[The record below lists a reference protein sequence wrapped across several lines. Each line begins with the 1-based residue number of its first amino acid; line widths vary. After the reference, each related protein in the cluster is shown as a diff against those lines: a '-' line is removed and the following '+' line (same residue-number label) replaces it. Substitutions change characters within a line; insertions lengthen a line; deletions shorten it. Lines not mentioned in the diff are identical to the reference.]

1 MGSRFSEDNTGIMWT
16 IFSNLEDLD
25 YTDYIAL
32 LSHLETQMQ
41 WKISHLQKIAS
52 KIGLNIN
59 IKKTEVMPL
68 KRSPKI
74 TT

>member
-1 MGSRFSEDNTGIMWT
+1 MSTFLIAVDWVMGSRFSEDNTGIMWT

-41 WKISHLQKIAS
+41 
-52 KIGLNIN
+52 
-59 IKKTEVMPL
+59 
-68 KRSPKI
+68 
-74 TT
+74 